1 MRDYIIIVS
10 IYNKHVIIMKKLL
23 QRLKEDNIFNSYI
36 IMLSCFILNFAALV
50 AFHLTLGVKMSLFGL
65 ITDLL
70 FIALIYFLINLI
82 KKAKLKKIIYT
93 IFFSLSIL
101 ALMADSTY
109 FYKYKSFASLS
120 SLMFVNNIIGQKY
133 GINLPLT
140 CYLIIPMLVLGLF
153 IIWYTKIP
161 QIDKR
166 HKAFRAN
173 IAMMLIAVF
182 LFMSVNLPYSIY
194 NIVKAKN
201 YKEYELQYIHSPSF
215 LYNNLYSSLKFVEVF
230 GYCNFRIR
238 DAASLKVDLEYDD
251 YKVLDDYFA
260 SIQYEKTPNEWTQK
274 YEGYN
279 VITILAETFDSRFC
293 DPDYIGEQLVQNPSL
308 YIDKDKTLNG
318 QTVGHTISS
327 NLTPNLYKIFQ
338 KGLTFSNYYVPTFFE
353 GATIN
358 TEFMVNNGIYALN
371 AKNFSSN
378 LGDTFYDNYFGL
390 YSLAAQFN
398 KKGYKTYYF
407 HNDSGDFYHRRTL
420 TENEGFKITRFNEE
434 LIAAGTKTEKVY
446 DTRLLEFFEL
456 KDIDDSL
463 RSGDPFYMQIDTY
476 SMHLGNSLMF
486 DHYEPEVEEAFE
498 KAGINFKKIH
508 PQIQEYYLK
517 IAEFDNFLGKLIKKL
532 DRSSSN
538 GLGVLEKTLIVI
550 FPDHYNYSLNP
561 KVMED
566 FIGVSAFDKEINH
579 HKLLIL
585 DGKAYKTSKKDFEDI
600 PWLCSSIDLGPTIL
614 NMVLGVDDIEY
625 KYYFGRDIFEGGPKL
640 VAFSDIT
647 VFDGEMFL
655 NADGTYL
662 YVGDNHLTEE
672 ELEQKFF
679 NLSQK
684 QIDIIKKFEI
694 SKAILEMDYY
704 RYLKDKN

>member
-1 MRDYIIIVS
+1 
-10 IYNKHVIIMKKLL
+10 MKKLL
-23 QRLKEDNIFNSYI
+23 QRLKEDNIYNSYI
-36 IMLSCFILNFAALV
+36 IMLSCFILNFVALV
-50 AFHLTLGVKMSLFGL
+50 VFHLTLGVKMSWFGL
-65 ITDLL
+65 ITDIL
-70 FIALIYFLINLI
+70 FIALFYFLINLI
-82 KKAKLKKIIYT
+82 KRAKLKKIIYT
-93 IFFSLSIL
+93 IFFSLAIL

-120 SLMFVNNIIGQKY
+120 SLMFVNNIIGQKF

-140 CYLIIPMLVLGLF
+140 CYLIIPMLVIGLF
-153 IIWYTKIP
+153 IIWYTKLP
-161 QIDKR
+161 NIDKQ
-166 HKAFRAN
+166 HKTFRVN
-173 IAMMLIAVF
+173 IAMTLAAVF
-182 LFMSVNLPYSIY
+182 LCMSINLPYSIY
-194 NIVKAKN
+194 NIAKAKSF
-201 YKEYELQYIHSPSF
+201 KDYELNYIHSPSF

-279 VITILAETFDSRFC
+279 VITILAETFDTRFC
-293 DPDYIGEQLVQNPSL
+293 DPDYIGEQLVQNPFL

-338 KGLTFSNYYVPTFFE
+338 EGLTFSNYYVPTFFE

-390 YSLAAQFN
+390 YSLASQFN

-420 TENEGFKITRFNEE
+420 TANENFKITRFNEE
-434 LIAAGTKTEKVY
+434 LIAANTQTEKVY
-446 DTRLLEFFEL
+446 DTRLLEFFDLE
-456 KDIDDSL
+456 DIDSSL
-463 RSGDPFYMQIDTY
+463 REQIAQDIPFYMQIDTY

-486 DHYEPEVEEAFE
+486 DHYEPKVEKAFE
-498 KAGINFKKIH
+498 KAGINFNKIH

-517 IAEFDNFLGKLIKKL
+517 MAEFDKFIGMLIKKL
-532 DRSSSN
+532 DRSSDSN
-538 GLGVLEKTLIVI
+538 EKGLGVLDNTLIVI

-566 FIGVSAFDKEINH
+566 FIGVDAFDKEIH
-579 HKLLIL
+579 HQKLLML
-585 DGKAYKTSKKDFEDI
+585 DGA
-600 PWLCSSIDLGPTIL
+600 
-614 NMVLGVDDIEY
+614 
-625 KYYFGRDIFEGGPKL
+625 
-640 VAFSDIT
+640 
-647 VFDGEMFL
+647 
-655 NADGTYL
+655 TY
-662 YVGDNHLTEE
+662 
-672 ELEQKFF
+672 
-679 NLSQK
+679 
-684 QIDIIKKFEI
+684 I
-694 SKAILEMDYY
+694 S
-704 RYLKDKN
+704 NFW

>member
-1 MRDYIIIVS
+1 
-10 IYNKHVIIMKKLL
+10 MKKLL
-23 QRLKEDNIFNSYI
+23 QRLKEDNIYNSYI
-36 IMLSCFILNFAALV
+36 IMLSCFILNFVALV
-50 AFHLTLGVKMSLFGL
+50 VFHLTLGVKMSWFGL
-65 ITDLL
+65 ITDIL
-70 FIALIYFLINLI
+70 FIALFYFLINLI
-82 KKAKLKKIIYT
+82 KRAKLKKIIYT
-93 IFFSLSIL
+93 IFFSLAIL

-140 CYLIIPMLVLGLF
+140 CYLIIPMLVIGLF
-153 IIWYTKIP
+153 IIWYTKLP
-161 QIDKR
+161 NIDKQ
-166 HKAFRAN
+166 HKTFRVN
-173 IAMMLIAVF
+173 IAMTLAAVF
-182 LFMSVNLPYSIY
+182 LCMSINLPYSIY
-194 NIVKAKN
+194 NIAKAKSF
-201 YKEYELQYIHSPSF
+201 KDYELNYIHSPSF

-279 VITILAETFDSRFC
+279 VITILAETFDTRFC
-293 DPDYIGEQLVQNPSL
+293 DPDYIGEQLVQNPFL

-338 KGLTFSNYYVPTFFE
+338 EGLTFSNYYVPTFFE

-390 YSLAAQFN
+390 YSLASQFN

-420 TENEGFKITRFNEE
+420 TANENFKITRFNEE
-434 LIAAGTKTEKVY
+434 LIAANTQTEKVY
-446 DTRLLEFFEL
+446 DTRLLEFFDLE
-456 KDIDDSL
+456 DIDSSL
-463 RSGDPFYMQIDTY
+463 REQIAQDIPFYMQIDTY

-486 DHYEPEVEEAFE
+486 DHYEPKVEKAFE
-498 KAGINFKKIH
+498 KAGINFNKIH

-517 IAEFDNFLGKLIKKL
+517 MAEFDKFIGMLIKKL
-532 DRSSSN
+532 DRSSDSN
-538 GLGVLEKTLIVI
+538 EKGLGVLDNTLIVI

-566 FIGVSAFDKEINH
+566 FIGVDAFDKEIH
-579 HKLLIL
+579 HQKLLML
-585 DGKAYKTSKKDFEDI
+585 DGATYNALEKDNIDI
-600 PWLCSSIDLGPTIL
+600 TTLCNSIDLCPT
-614 NMVLGVDDIEY
+614 
-625 KYYFGRDIFEGGPKL
+625 
-640 VAFSDIT
+640 
-647 VFDGEMFL
+647 
-655 NADGTYL
+655 
-662 YVGDNHLTEE
+662 
-672 ELEQKFF
+672 
-679 NLSQK
+679 
-684 QIDIIKKFEI
+684 
-694 SKAILEMDYY
+694 
-704 RYLKDKN
+704 